1 MLEEGFRH
9 GPSAPLPR
17 LNTHNNTLQS
27 IAAYLHRTR
36 VTADRGQRGTL

>member
-1 MLEEGFRH
+1 MLEEGFRQ
-9 GPSAPLPR
+9 GSAAPPSSYF
-17 LNTHNNTLQS
+17 THNNILQS